1 MRQLVLDAGY
11 MGKRK
16 HMMHGFVEVDVT
28 DVRAAMRAQTAAG
41 GPKPSFT
48 AFIAYCLGQAVAAD
62 RRVQSLRSWR
72 NQLVTFDDVDA
83 LVSIEVQ
90 VDHGTFPLVH
100 VLRAIDKRS
109 VADIQAE
116 IRAIQSTPKN
126 SVTQHGSL
134 MRYFYWLPSFV
145 RRLLYRTAVRV
156 PSLWRE
162 QAGTVGLTSVGMF
175 GKGGGWGTGMP
186 VHPLAITIGGIA
198 EKPRMVDGRCVP
210 REMLCVT
217 ISFDHDVVDGAPAAR
232 FASRFCELIESGA
245 GVQLVP
251 EEEPWMQPS

>member
-11 MGKRK
+11 MGRRK

-28 DVRAAMRAQTAAG
+28 DVREAMRAQTAVG
-41 GPKPSFT
+41 LPKPSFT
-48 AFIAYCLGQAVAAD
+48 AFIASCLGQAVAAD

-72 NQLVTFDDVDA
+72 NQLVTYDDVDA
-83 LVSIEVQ
+83 LVSIEIQ
-90 VDHGTFPLVH
+90 TDNGTFPLVH

-109 VADIQAE
+109 VADIQRE
-116 IRAIQSTPKN
+116 IRAIQSAPRERAAE
-126 SVTQHGSL
+126 HGSL
-134 MRYFYWLPSFV
+134 MRWFYWLPAFV

-156 PSLWRE
+156 PSLWRA

-175 GKGGGWGTGMP
+175 GRRGGWGVGMP

-198 EKPRMVDGRCVP
+198 EKPRFVDGRCVP

-217 ISFDHDVVDGAPAAR
+217 ISVDHDVVDGAPAAR
-232 FASRFCELIESGA
+232 FASRFCKLIESGS
-245 GVQLVP
+245 GVLPVP
-251 EEEPWMQPS
+251 EGDP